1 MVRKIFLGPP
11 NSGKGTYASRISPI
25 LNIPH
30 ISTGDLF
37 RENLKN
43 ETEIGL
49 KAKEI
54 MDAGGLV
61 SDDIT
66 IAMVKDRLSMD
77 DCKEGFI
84 LDGFPRTLKQAEAFA
99 EISDL
104 DAVVNIN
111 VPMDVLMDR
120 MSGRIS
126 CKGCGKIYHVRNFP
140 PKNEG
145 ICDSCEGEVVTRA
158 EDNEETI
165 KTRLEVYDE
174 NTKPLIDF
182 YKDKGLIVDVDSV
195 GPPEEVVPLILRKL
209 MKKK

>member
-11 NSGKGTYASRISPI
+11 SSGKGTYASRISPI

-61 SDDIT
+61 SDDVT
-66 IAMVKDRLSMD
+66 IAMVKERLGND
-77 DCKEGFI
+77 DCKDGFI
-84 LDGFPRTLKQAEAFA
+84 LDGFPRTLNQAEALA
-99 EISDL
+99 KIVDL
-104 DAVVNIN
+104 DAVVNVN

-126 CKGCGKIYHVRNFP
+126 CKDCGRIYHERNFP
-140 PKNEG
+140 PKSEG
-145 ICDSCEGEVVTRA
+145 VCDGCEGEVVKRP
-158 EDNEETI
+158 EDTEDVI
-165 KTRLEVYDE
+165 KTRLEIYDKD
-174 NTKPLIDF
+174 TKPLIDF
-182 YKDKGLIVDVDSV
+182 YKERGLILDVDSV
-195 GPPEEVVPLILRKL
+195 APPEVVVPLILRKL
-209 MKKK
+209 IRK